1 MSPDAR
7 HGRGA
12 RAEEAVGGGR
22 AGAPF
27 QPGFKRVERLKL
39 ALKRVAAFEF
49 EDAGFDLHAVF
60 VVVERAG

>member
-1 MSPDAR
+1 MRAMVGGPAPKEW
-7 HGRGA
+7 GA
-12 RAEEAVGGGR
+12 RKQ

-27 QPGFKRVERLKL
+27 QPGFRRVERLKL